1 MYTPIYSSKTSSCEF
16 QYKDDCSVSTFSSSD
31 NNWDEDAF
39 NTTANNTHP
48 RACLEEACQESTC
61 SELNQNVL
69 QGKTFN
75 HSDNI
80 ALTVDFHLARKRDAK
95 RQNRVNLAKQSTDI
109 LQNTMKSSFTGSM
122 EKADL
127 VLMTRV
133 ILVSD
138 GNALTRTIRGK
149 KSGHGLEKLTVAYCL
164 FSRKTGE
171 VVIAKQLSCVG
182 SCSHTSLSGRDM
194 VREISAVVG
203 EKISTEISNIVFS
216 S

>member
-16 QYKDDCSVSTFSSSD
+16 HYKDDCSVSTFSDSD
-31 NNWDEDAF
+31 NHWDEEPAIAAF
-39 NTTANNTHP
+39 DNNDIKTSLEQ
-48 RACLEEACQESTC
+48 ACKENTC

-75 HSDNI
+75 HSDDI

-122 EKADL
+122 EQADL

-182 SCSHTSLSGRDM
+182 SCTHTSLNGPDM
-194 VREISAVVG
+194 VRELSVVVG
-203 EKISTEISNIVFS
+203 EKISKEISDIVFS